1 MASSVQSS
9 DAAPLVNQF
18 RDMLNDYVPESS
30 SGAMVAVHSSALA
43 HTAYNIIRNLHYTFL
58 SEHFGVKDFAHFL
71 STRITFLEGALIS
84 LASAVHNLFFAVMY
98 TVLVVGT
105 LGIFQTIVRHCN
117 HHWVNSYYSFLT
129 TGTALASV
137 VTPYYGSYLSLGLFG
152 SILNSILQDYK
163 NDISPNE
170 RQFLEKIK
178 KVFNDNYNFIR
189 NWVQGH
195 YEDTFETELGPSLAW
210 LHKKINEAKSIH
222 YRSDRSDQA
231 DVIDIE
237 PFCLVDVIDV
247 FRKNYRDVN
256 ALEEGI
262 KTLQLTRANQLKS
275 SNQPEDSTPVE
286 SPNFYPLVS
295 SIRKMLREQLPKSS
309 SGAMVFLHSS
319 ALVHTAY
326 NIIRN
331 LHYTFLAEH
340 FGAKDFAHFF
350 SSRIDFLEGAL
361 ISAAATVHNLFFA
374 ILYTVLVIATFGLSD
389 TLARHRNYHWE
400 NGYYSLLST
409 ATSMASI
416 VTPYYGS
423 GMSILLFVHI
433 FNSILHDYR
442 KESENKDTQIFKEIK
457 SIFNDHYQIIY
468 DWAKGYYGQ
477 TFATQEGLA
486 LDWLKE
492 TLNKKKENGKD
503 EIATIHYW
511 PEEPENICGIDVA
524 DLFVRHFPNLKALE
538 TAMNELKLSRR
549 SNQVDGD
556 V

>member
-9 DAAPLVNQF
+9 DASPLVNQF

-58 SEHFGVKDFAHFL
+58 AEHFGVKNFAHFL

-84 LASAVHNLFFAVMY
+84 MASTVHNLFFAVMY
-98 TVLVVGT
+98 TALVVGT

-163 NDISPNE
+163 HDINPNE

-195 YEDTFETELGPSLAW
+195 YEDTFETEMGPSLAW

-222 YRSDRSDQA
+222 YRSDQSDQ
-231 DVIDIE
+231 V
-237 PFCLVDVIDV
+237 CLVDVIDV

-256 ALEEGI
+256 ALEQGL
-262 KTLQLTRANQLKS
+262 KTLLLTRAKI
-275 SNQPEDSTPVE
+275 SNQQEASAPVE

-295 SIRKMLREQLPKSS
+295 SIRKMLREQLPESS

-340 FGAKDFAHFF
+340 FGGKDFAHFF
-350 SSRIDFLEGAL
+350 SSRISFLEGAL

-389 TLARHRNYHWE
+389 TLSRHRNYHWE

-409 ATSMASI
+409 AASTASI

-423 GMSILLFVHI
+423 GLSILLFVHI

-457 SIFNDHYQIIY
+457 SIFNDHYQIIC

-477 TFATQEGLA
+477 TFETQEGPSLN
-486 LDWLKE
+486 WLKE
-492 TLNKKKENGKD
+492 NLN

-511 PEEPENICGIDVA
+511 PEEPENICGVDVV
-524 DLFVRHFPNLKALE
+524 DLFVRHFPNLKALD

-549 SNQVDGD
+549 SNQGDGD